1 MKSVSLISIETLLFA
16 VLAFGLIPSGP
27 AYCQEG
33 GVALLLQQTPSQG
46 GMVTPDI
53 GVHYYDAG
61 AEVTLVAVPRAGYY
75 FVYWLGDVLDPT
87 ASKTTAF
94 LSEPKVIVAVFQQV
108 EDDQMVVG
116 QNATLRLPDVGDS
129 SPSYSIS
136 SAGGGGGGGGGPP
149 SRGNPGPPTEGD
161 PPPDDPPIDPPDPP
175 DDPPIDPPDPPVD
188 PPIDPPDVPEPAT
201 GLLLTL
207 GGLAL
212 LKKRWAS

>member
-1 MKSVSLISIETLLFA
+1 MKSVSPISIETLLFA
-16 VLAFGLIPSGP
+16 VLAFGLLPAGP

-46 GMVTPDI
+46 GMITPDI

-108 EDDQMVVG
+108 EDDQLVVG
-116 QNATLRLPDVGDS
+116 QNATLRQPALDGS
-129 SPSYSIS
+129 ALPSYSAS
-136 SAGGGGGGGGGPP
+136 GGGGGGGGGGPP
-149 SRGNPGPPTEGD
+149 PGGNPDPPTEGD
-161 PPPDDPPIDPPDPP
+161 PPPDDPPDDPPIDPPDPP
-175 DDPPIDPPDPPVD
+175 DD